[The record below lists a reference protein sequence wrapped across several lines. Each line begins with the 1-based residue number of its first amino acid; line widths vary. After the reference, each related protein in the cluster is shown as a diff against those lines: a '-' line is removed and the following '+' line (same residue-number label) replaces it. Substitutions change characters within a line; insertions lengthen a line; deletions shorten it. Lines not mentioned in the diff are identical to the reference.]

1 MSQPRSPAQEF
12 QWSESIVTS
21 YHTNNVGVHTAIV
34 VFPRA
39 CVLDGVH
46 VKEIWI
52 SRMDAPTL
60 RKMSENGRAS
70 STPVPH
76 YFVVARTGPEHAHL
90 HRGVHPVML
99 ALVPISEGYWIK
111 PVGDLKHAYL
121 DLKDQVVRMLHDP
134 LKAFA
139 TLSDVPKT
147 SWHRALLLS
156 RGFKS
161 AKVVG
166 EVSR

>member
-1 MSQPRSPAQEF
+1 MSQPRSRAQDF

-21 YHTNNVGVHTAIV
+21 YYTNNVGVHTAIV

-52 SRMDAPTL
+52 SRMGAPTL
-60 RKMSENGRAS
+60 RKMSENGRAA

-76 YFVVARTGPEHAHL
+76 YFVVARTGPEHAHM
-90 HRGVHPVML
+90 HSGVHPVML

-111 PVGDLKHAYL
+111 PVGDLKHAYC
-121 DLKDQVVRMLHDP
+121 DLKHQVEKMLYDP
-134 LKAFA
+134 LKSFA

-147 SWHRALLLS
+147 SWQRALLLS

-161 AKVVG
+161 ACAIR